1 MLKFLDLEGP
11 SLPEE
16 EPVNPTTKDVRYPQ
30 DSSPAGS
37 FGEDGVEPTQLP
49 MMKQKYMQSP
59 EGGIA
64 ELPGKLGTEIAQTAD
79 ASGQGSWAGKP
90 GQFSDKW
97 LPQNALDAINKAG
110 ASFMGIKNANKN
122 DLQLIQNFYGDP
134 KNNDVLNQYDLN
146 TNLFLRYL
154 SGRGGDGLALNQK
167 QGNKILSAI
176 KLQEKNLTENG
187 GLERVKQNQWLYNQY
202 KSRFDQGHIPV
213 YFGGSENIVPSNMQV
228 DTKEGRDELNNSLGS
243 FWAVPDG
250 KGGYTI
256 EETYNFSY
264 GKNNKAENQRSDGRQ
279 KRLEIG
285 ASLSL
290 NPSNIGRRLAIAGYG
305 KSYKYKLAITPDGQV
320 TVVTD

>member
-1 MLKFLDLEGP
+1 MLRFVDLEGP

-16 EPVNPTTKDVRYPQ
+16 EPVN
-30 DSSPAGS
+30 
-37 FGEDGVEPTQLP
+37 
-49 MMKQKYMQSP
+49 
-59 EGGIA
+59 A

-110 ASFMGIKNANKN
+110 ASALGVKNANKN

-154 SGRGGDGLALNQK
+154 SGKGADGLALSQE
-167 QGNKILSAI
+167 QGKKILSAI
-176 KLQEKNLTENG
+176 KFQERNLNENG
-187 GLERVKQNQWLYNQY
+187 GLERIKQFPLYGNY
-202 KSRFDQGHIPV
+202 KSRFDQGHVPV
-213 YFGGSENIVPSNMQV
+213 YFGGGDMVVPNNMLV
-228 DTKEGRDELNNSLGS
+228 DTKEGRDELSHSLGS
-243 FWAVPDG
+243 YWAVPDG

-256 EETYNFSY
+256 EENYNFSY
-264 GKNNKAENQRSDGRQ
+264 GKNNKAENQRSEGRQ
-279 KRLEIG
+279 KRLEFG
-285 ASLSL
+285 ASLTL
-290 NPSNIGRRLAIAGYG
+290 DPANMGRRLAIGGYG
-305 KSYKYKLAITPDGQV
+305 KPYKYKLVITPDGQV